1 MRSGDLH
8 EPITLIKGEEWVF
21 TIQEGAN
28 GTDRRISV
36 NYDGFV
42 DDVSVGDQM
51 LVDGGICSFEI
62 TRMEGPDVICKAR
75 SCEGWELARAA
86 AERSQRDVSG
96 EPAADARVRRWSTAA
111 PWAAGAT

>member
-8 EPITLIKGEEWVF
+8 EPVELIQGEEWVF

-42 DDVSVGDQM
+42 DDVSVGDRM
-51 LVDGGICSFEI
+51 LVDGGIMSFEVI
-62 TRMEGPDVICKAR
+62 AMSGPDVTCKVCMTQGKIGDLL
-75 SCEGWELARAA
+75 SLLCQQWCI
-86 AERSQRDVSG
+86 
-96 EPAADARVRRWSTAA
+96 T
-111 PWAAGAT
+111 